1 MHASDCAD
9 YSKADTCEGRMI
21 NMAEQNET
29 NGQAFSAE
37 KKGVNADHVQ
47 IKNRRRRYSRPRN
60 AQSKQYQE
68 NADDMV
74 EKGPETEE
82 EDPLTDDTQ
91 SRSAQAEHSVQET
104 AKGDREFQRRRT
116 KEKYKN
122 RFRDQETA
130 ALPDT
135 EGEVFPDSI
144 TETKQSESEPGAP
157 FSRAKQYTETEEDII
172 GREVFEA
179 VAEERLEAAIRAANT
194 DDAASLEGKTV
205 LTDAKADAE
214 TEVESVSAKASAE
227 MQENETISPEK
238 VSVEVVG
245 VRFKAAGK
253 VYYFDPDG
261 NAFHEGDEVIVET
274 ARGIEFGFVV
284 GGNRTVI
291 ASEIVSPLKKILRRA
306 TEEDRIHYEEN
317 NRRRE
322 EAFAIC
328 REKIAEHNIEMKL
341 VDVEYTFDN
350 NKLLF
355 YFTAD
360 GRVDFRELVKDLA
373 SVFRTR
379 IELRQIGI
387 RDEAKL
393 MGGLGVCGRP
403 FCCHSFLSDFVQ
415 VSIKMAKE
423 QNLSLNSAKISG
435 TCGRLMCCLR
445 YEYDVYEE
453 ELKKT
458 PKLDTVVETP
468 DGEGIVCEIIP
479 LAGLVRVKF
488 LGNRSDVPPK
498 LYHRDDVKVRGK
510 MNWKS
515 GSITYHDDMPK
526 ADSAGER

>member
-1 MHASDCAD
+1 MSEHNENQDRVNPASEGAPARNPHHRRGRYNRRPNNRRQGEGATDNQETAPMAEAAERASDLTD
-9 YSKADTCEGRMI
+9 
-21 NMAEQNET
+21 AEIPAT
-29 NGQAFSAE
+29 G
-37 KKGVNADHVQ
+37 
-47 IKNRRRRYSRPRN
+47 
-60 AQSKQYQE
+60 
-68 NADDMV
+68 
-74 EKGPETEE
+74 ETEE
-82 EDPLTDDTQ
+82 KGGERRPHRRSRGRRGGRNRTAEASSGTPADADAED
-91 SRSAQAEHSVQET
+91 T
-104 AKGDREFQRRRT
+104 A
-116 KEKYKN
+116 
-122 RFRDQETA
+122 
-130 ALPDT
+130 
-135 EGEVFPDSI
+135 
-144 TETKQSESEPGAP
+144 
-157 FSRAKQYTETEEDII
+157 ETEAEDTAFSQAVEYEETERDII
-172 GREVFEA
+172 GREVHEI
-179 VAEERLEAAIRAANT
+179 VTEERLEAAFAQEDT
-194 DDAASLEGKTV
+194 SEETEDGKTGSD
-205 LTDAKADAE
+205 TG
-214 TEVESVSAKASAE
+214 SAE
-227 MQENETISPEK
+227 VARVP
-238 VSVEVVG
+238 VEVVG

-261 NAFHEGDEVIVET
+261 AAFHDGDTVIVET

-284 GGNRTVI
+284 GGNRTVM
-291 ASEIVSPLKKILRRA
+291 AGDLVSPLKKVLRSA
-306 TEEDRIHYEEN
+306 TEEDRRHYEEN
-317 NRRRE
+317 NIRRQ
-322 EAFAIC
+322 EAFHIC
-328 REKIAEHNIEMKL
+328 REKIAEHNIDMKL

-373 SVFRTR
+373 SIFRTR

-458 PKLDTVVETP
+458 PKLDAVVETP
-468 DGEGIVCEIIP
+468 DGEGVVCEVIP

-488 LGNRSDVPPK
+488 IGNRSDATPK
-498 LYHRDDVKVRGK
+498 LYHRDDVKVKGK

-515 GSITYHDDMPK
+515 GNITYHDTENK
-526 ADSAGER
+526 

>member
-1 MHASDCAD
+1 
-9 YSKADTCEGRMI
+9 
-21 NMAEQNET
+21 MAENEARPVEGEHNEDVHGEDGGKSRSRNRRGRGGRNRGGKKRDHGNRSDAVT
-29 NGQAFSAE
+29 PDLPADENTAEPEYTDAAEEGNADSSSAE
-37 KKGVNADHVQ
+37 NADMPNRDNRQ
-47 IKNRRRRYSRPRN
+47 KRNRGRRGGKNRRGGTDAEQTSAHSEETDAWNTDAELSGEPEYVLTERDEIA
-60 AQSKQYQE
+60 AQ
-68 NADDMV
+68 V
-74 EKGPETEE
+74 
-82 EDPLTDDTQ
+82 
-91 SRSAQAEHSVQET
+91 H
-104 AKGDREFQRRRT
+104 
-116 KEKYKN
+116 
-122 RFRDQETA
+122 
-130 ALPDT
+130 
-135 EGEVFPDSI
+135 EVI
-144 TETKQSESEPGAP
+144 T
-157 FSRAKQYTETEEDII
+157 
-172 GREVFEA
+172 
-179 VAEERLEAAIRAANT
+179 EERLDALAEA
-194 DDAASLEGKTV
+194 DADM
-205 LTDAKADAE
+205 TDAEADA
-214 TEVESVSAKASAE
+214 TEESD
-227 MQENETISPEK
+227 ISPK
-238 VSVEVVG
+238 TPVEIVG

-261 NAFHEGDEVIVET
+261 ASYRENDEVILET

-284 GGNRTVI
+284 TANRTVM
-291 ASEIVSPLKKILRRA
+291 ASDIVSPLKKILRMA
-306 TEEDRIHYEEN
+306 TEEDRAHYEEN

-322 EAFAIC
+322 EAFAVC
-328 REKIAEHNIEMKL
+328 KEKIAEHGIDMKL
-341 VDVEYTFDN
+341 IDVEYTFDN

-453 ELKKT
+453 EIRKT
-458 PKLDTVVETP
+458 PKMDAVVETP
-468 DGEGIVCEIIP
+468 DGDAVVYEVIP

-488 LGNRSDVPPK
+488 IGNRSDMPPK
-498 LYHRDDVKVRGK
+498 LFHRDDVRVKGK

-515 GSITYHDDMPK
+515 GTVTYLDDQK
-526 ADSAGER
+526 